1 MPTSCENAAFEAGI
15 KLGALYHQFIGMP
28 ININMIDR
36 VKRIIEDS
44 IKNQPYVKDVK
55 VHIKRDEVEKNI
67 NIFGYTTLKS
77 RMLTV
82 TVTVIYNDCL
92 AKAIMDYNEE
102 LQFSLMKLVEI
113 RRINP
118 R

>member
-1 MPTSCENAAFEAGI
+1 
-15 KLGALYHQFIGMP
+15 
-28 ININMIDR
+28 
-36 VKRIIEDS
+36 
-44 IKNQPYVKDVK
+44 
-55 VHIKRDEVEKNI
+55 
-67 NIFGYTTLKS
+67 
-77 RMLTV
+77 MLTV